1 MVDTKAVPWNYD
13 RVVVM
18 HKGKEVT
25 EDVDEVGGL
34 TRSGRCYAPVEL
46 RKNKQGN
53 EE

>member
-1 MVDTKAVPWNYD
+1 MVDTKIVPWNYD

-34 TRSGRCYAPVEL
+34 TRSGRYYAPVEL
-46 RKNKQGN
+46 RKNK
-53 EE
+53 